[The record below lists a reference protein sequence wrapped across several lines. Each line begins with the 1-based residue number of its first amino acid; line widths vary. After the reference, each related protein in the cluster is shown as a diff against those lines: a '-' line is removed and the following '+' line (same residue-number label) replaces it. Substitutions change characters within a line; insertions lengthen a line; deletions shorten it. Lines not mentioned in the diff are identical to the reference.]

1 MPSNVCDISTSL
13 KEWSDNKVFS
23 IKMGLI
29 LSHCILLRIQK
40 MSANY
45 VSLTL
50 IAKGMIEIEI
60 VLPSLAFNVDY
71 NMHMCPMFHYFN
83 TNTVQVKK
91 GGS

>member
-1 MPSNVCDISTSL
+1 
-13 KEWSDNKVFS
+13 
-23 IKMGLI
+23 
-29 LSHCILLRIQK
+29 

-71 NMHMCPMFHYFN
+71 IQHACMSYMFHYYN
-83 TNTVQVKK
+83 SNIVQVKK
-91 GGS
+91 GGSWNE

>member
-1 MPSNVCDISTSL
+1 
-13 KEWSDNKVFS
+13 
-23 IKMGLI
+23 
-29 LSHCILLRIQK
+29 

-50 IAKGMIEIEI
+50 IAKGTIEIEI

-71 NMHMCPMFHYFN
+71 NMHVCPMFYYFN

>member
-1 MPSNVCDISTSL
+1 
-13 KEWSDNKVFS
+13 
-23 IKMGLI
+23 
-29 LSHCILLRIQK
+29 

-71 NMHMCPMFHYFN
+71 NFN